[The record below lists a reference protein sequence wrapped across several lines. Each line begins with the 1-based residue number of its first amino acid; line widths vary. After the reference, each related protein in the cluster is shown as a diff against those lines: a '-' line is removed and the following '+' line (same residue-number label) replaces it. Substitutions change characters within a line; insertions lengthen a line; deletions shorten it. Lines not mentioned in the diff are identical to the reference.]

1 MILDSLENSA
11 LYCGMNARLK
21 QAFEYLA
28 ATDLKGLAPGR
39 YEIDG
44 ERIFVKVM
52 EGDLR
57 REEDALLEVHDKYID
72 IQVLVSGSI
81 EKIGWRERRD
91 CREPRGA
98 FDKQEDILFFGD
110 RPRNFFEIKPGQFV
124 VFWPEDAHAPM
135 IGAGR
140 VKKAVVK
147 VMR

>member
-11 LYCGMNARLK
+11 SYRGTNARLK
-21 QAFEYLA
+21 QAFEYLV
-28 ATDLKGLAPGR
+28 ATDLKALEPGR

-44 ERIFVKVM
+44 EKIFVKVM
-52 EGDLR
+52 EGGLK
-57 REEDALLEVHDKYID
+57 REEDASLEVHDKYID
-72 IQVLVSGSI
+72 VQVLVSGDV

-91 CREPRGA
+91 CCEPRGS
-98 FDKQEDILFFGD
+98 FDVQEDILFFRD
-110 RPRNFFEIKPGQFV
+110 RPQNFFEIKPGQFV

-135 IGAGR
+135 IGRGR